1 MIISEG
7 PQMAAS
13 RITIK
18 VLPLI
23 ETMAVPQK
31 ADQIHLSMIRIHR
44 LHSLSIASLDTSL
57 RKSTDLRCKSKGCM
71 SNSQLTDK
79 TFNSPQSS
87 QTSNHHGS
95 QDSTAVEQ
103 TTLTHQHQASN
114 QTTIKLHQL
123 PLKTERMELH
133 PTSQICNNVLMAC
146 SHHSVSPRSRPS
158 KNRTDTSC
166 SK

>member
-1 MIISEG
+1 
-7 PQMAAS
+7 MAAS

-23 ETMAVPQK
+23 ETMVVPLK
-31 ADQIHLSMIRIHR
+31 VDQIHLCMIRIHR
-44 LHSLSIASLDTSL
+44 LHYLSIASLDTSL

-87 QTSNHHGS
+87 QTSSHLGS
-95 QDSTAVEQ
+95 LGSTAAEQ
-103 TTLTHQHQASN
+103 TTLTHLHLVSN
-114 QTTIKLHQL
+114 QTTIRPHQL
-123 PLKTERMELH
+123 PSKMERMELH
-133 PTSQICNNVLMAC
+133 QTSQTCNNVLMAC
-146 SHHSVSPRSRPS
+146 SHHSVSLRSRPS
-158 KNRTDTSC
+158 RNKTDTSC